1 MLIQFDFFIITYSF
15 YNDYLANQWMKSISD
30 IVMSQL
36 SVNKHDVI
44 SASIFSYLEKGMPKW
59 KLYIS
64 RCKKCFSVTSFIS
77 LDMATCNSFNNI
89 RIKYQWIIY
98 CTLWQ
103 AFIILMFILRETIF
117 SKCVTGTLNMLMFTH
132 WHLGS
137 QHLHE
142 ADTFLQKTLPVQST
156 FILHLHT
163 FSFFA
168 PCYVTV
174 LLSGSST
181 YISDFTHC
189 FLFFYFLRIEKC
201 SEVKEGKMLDCYC

>member
-1 MLIQFDFFIITYSF
+1 
-15 YNDYLANQWMKSISD
+15 MKSISN
-30 IVMSQL
+30 IGMSQL
-36 SVNKHDVI
+36 SVNKHDVT
-44 SASIFSYLEKGMPKW
+44 SASIFSYSEKGMPKW

-77 LDMATCNSFNNI
+77 LDMATCYSFNNI
-89 RIKYQWIIY
+89 WIKYQWITY

-103 AFIILMFILRETIF
+103 TFNILMLILRGTILF
-117 SKCVTGTLNMLMFTH
+117 SKCVTGTLNMLKFTH
-132 WHLGS
+132 WHLCS
-137 QHLHE
+137 QHSHE
-142 ADTFLQKTLPVQST
+142 ADTFFPITLPVQST

-163 FSFFA
+163 FLFFT
-168 PCYVTV
+168 PCFEI
-174 LLSGSST
+174 LLHNGSST